1 MPSIKNSQKEIW
13 KPTRNKTFKQT
24 RDSVLAIPLLC
35 LGGGYIL
42 FCFERTFSE
51 IRVSVAPDFL
61 RQPKRGSP
69 SRRLSVSTLTSCLY
83 RPFVREFLK
92 GVWGKRNISL
102 AKYYHS
108 NGTLR
113 CSSARSFPHKTRPI
127 KYLTI
132 F

>member
-24 RDSVLAIPLLC
+24 RDSALAIPLLR
-35 LGGGYIL
+35 LGGGYIP
-42 FCFERTFSE
+42 FCLKRTFSE

-69 SRRLSVSTLTSCLY
+69 SRRLSVSVLKTLFFDLLLESFWEGV
-83 RPFVREFLK
+83 RGNPFHKK
-92 GVWGKRNISL
+92 GSPAVL
-102 AKYYHS
+102 
-108 NGTLR
+108 
-113 CSSARSFPHKTRPI
+113 I
-127 KYLTI
+127 KYLTT